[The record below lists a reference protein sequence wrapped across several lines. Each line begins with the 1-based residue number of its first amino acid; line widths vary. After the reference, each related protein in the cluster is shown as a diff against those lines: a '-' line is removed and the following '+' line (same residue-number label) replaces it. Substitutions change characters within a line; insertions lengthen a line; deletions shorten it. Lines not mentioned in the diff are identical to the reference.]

1 MLQILFI
8 CTGNTCRSP
17 MAEILLQERIR
28 CSQEAGRIVAVS
40 AGLAAS
46 DGEPASSGACIAM
59 SRRGLSLENHS
70 ARRISRTLIQE
81 ADLILTMGESH
92 KQILLSFAPEVQDK
106 VYSLCEYA
114 GEQGEIRDPYGAAA
128 SLYEERAAEIEQA
141 LEKIWHKIILLAGK
155 KH

>member
-1 MLQILFI
+1 
-8 CTGNTCRSP
+8 
-17 MAEILLQERIR
+17 MAETLLREQIR
-28 CSQEAGRIVAVS
+28 CSQATDRIAATS
-40 AGLAAS
+40 AGLAAL

-59 SRRGLSLENHS
+59 SRRGLSLANHN

-92 KQILLSFAPEVQDK
+92 KQILLSFAPEVRNK

-114 GEQGEIRDPYGAAA
+114 DEQGEIRDPYGRDA
-128 SLYEERAAEIEQA
+128 SIYEERAAEIEQA

-155 KH
+155 RQ